1 MHLIP
6 PGELATLDDKTVERE
21 LALEALIDVAGDVL
35 VPDQRV
41 RIVCR
46 HDAART
52 QILDT
57 DEPLAYAQAG
67 ARPLALG
74 QPVDA
79 ADHDVG
85 PQAAMVVTEGGDGA
99 VGRHQE
105 RQHVEALN
113 AIVAHQPRARPGNV
127 HDLGGDLRAVPRSTV
142 DQRFAIQAQRTL
154 MTQET
159 RMGA

>member
-1 MHLIP
+1 MVGLLGEDRGPCGLSAGAATHQLHLIP
-6 PGELATLDDKTVERE
+6 HGELATLDYKTVERE
-21 LALEALIDVAGDVL
+21 LALEAPIDVAGDVL

-79 ADHDVG
+79 ADHVVV
-85 PQAAMVVTEGGDGA
+85 PQAAMVVSDGGACD
-99 VGRHQE
+99 VGCLNE
-105 RQHVEALN
+105 RLNVEE
-113 AIVAHQPRARPGNV
+113 V
-127 HDLGGDLRAVPRSTV
+127 
-142 DQRFAIQAQRTL
+142 
-154 MTQET
+154 
-159 RMGA
+159 